1 MKHVPRQRGLWTPP
15 PGVSTAIF
23 RDKLRGIQTKKRNGG
38 HVDLFLLY
46 NIKSDQCPQD
56 PGGSRAEANL
66 LSFDLYG
73 PPGTLGGALSLSTVR
88 CVIQNLGVWPSPEK
102 NDEGGRGARVAG
114 GQKEKRRSSKR
125 KSTAAGSS
133 KRHFRLGGICGRPH
147 YERMQV
153 MQRNLTTA
161 SVNYNC
167 K

>member
-1 MKHVPRQRGLWTPP
+1 MSTGSG
-15 PGVSTAIF
+15 GVQAEA
-23 RDKLRGIQTKKRNGG
+23 DQLAL
-38 HVDLFLLY
+38 DLF
-46 NIKSDQCPQD
+46 C
-56 PGGSRAEANL
+56 
-66 LSFDLYG
+66 

-102 NDEGGRGARVAG
+102 NDEGGRGERVAG
-114 GQKEKRRSSKR
+114 ARKEKRRSSRR

-161 SVNYNC
+161 SVNYNS